1 MNPSTASNSFNSSN
15 SSTTS
20 SSTTHSGGSITDNN
34 SQESNTSSQ
43 RHARMVQRP
52 SSSMLQRLDPANESP
67 ISSAQTQQLKVLI
80 NQLDQLQPPLSSKLT
95 GILNLFNSLK
105 DSEGLL
111 RTLLRDYPQQQDV
124 IRLQSKLTSFVHHFG
139 HALQTT
145 NTHQQI
151 PLNSLQHDDL
161 QACFQGLS
169 ACLPVGCTPLFS
181 RPAHPQAQQ
190 PLPLQNLIDRLLNRA
205 LAVGLPDSVQANGEL
220 FDLLNTI
227 SRALK
232 AEVLRPEETLCS
244 LFRQSLLLMHDW
256 LGGDQCQRLLSDH
269 NLGRCAVQIATA
281 IRQIPLNWRSALH
294 DCGIEEK
301 AQATAQGIDT
311 WGQLLQ
317 SCVLRLCAEP
327 VLQRLAS
334 STPHGNDTISLLNV
348 CNTVKDAL
356 DHRLLAPNDAALLPA
371 LNRLVMTIGQLPRAK
386 LLGDHQ
392 DCRPLANFSNFLRA
406 LGESCLQHDALS
418 AALPG
423 LHSAC
428 AALVD
433 CIASEDFAS
442 TYPDAQALSNLCSFL
457 KFCDKQRG
465 SPQTSNQT
473 TSTATTSRTDRSTA
487 QLTERSLRYA
497 ADTLLACL
505 LERDAADFHH
515 TDTLGGL
522 ISGLAYLSS
531 RQLFVP
537 SPELNAFVHALLLQ
551 VGKHKASDWTDK
563 SKTTLL
569 PALLLMHNS
578 RLVDEAALRPL
589 LPALLG
595 EQNRAKLTLRD
606 LYRESQRVG
615 GIEETVEAL
624 PPLLPLPISSTTSS
638 TSTTAAVPATR
649 RIPGDTPIPLTA
661 ATSRASFQ
669 ATPAYNTG
677 PQLLRADNFGRTRDA
692 VWETPKHVAKRPVS
706 GQILVNTEPTV
717 VMLPPAKKKGS
728 PPKAEPTA
736 PDNKDRQAST
746 NTHASSTAPGKSKSP
761 QDAKKAGKTDKPTKT
776 VKPAQTVEAALMA
789 GQKGQ
794 VESLLEKKSNWNANE
809 VLAVLKVVQQEV
821 LFYEDAHVG
830 ALDRFL
836 ALVLPKLD
844 DANRVALGER
854 FKTDRPLANV
864 VDNLLIKHQVYTPNE
879 PRQESSQ
886 AKRPAKTVKSDKTTH
901 RIDSQNINKTGTI
914 ALHSAIHQGDVE
926 KIRQI
931 LGTDTILKLDI
942 AQRQAILQDQ
952 DGINALMLA
961 ICFGQA
967 EATLLLLCL
976 SNREQQASQQNQ
988 RGFNAL
994 MYAISEGQVEIAQM
1008 LLKLS
1013 NREEQAIQQSRV
1025 GTNALMYAIDQGQVE
1040 TAQLLLNLPNAP
1052 QQASQRAK
1060 HGWTALKYAVGS
1072 KSTDLVKRLLKLY
1085 ENDKTIDL
1093 GLDQAQA
1100 LALRLGHND
1109 LATLISAV
1117 VKKKN
1122 SPSNAEPTVPAKRD
1136 RQPHAVQ
1143 AAGHINSQLINE
1155 NGKIPLHSAI
1165 TQGDIE
1171 KVSTILERDEKCH
1184 QALLIDN
1191 ESGVHALI
1199 LTILNGHTKIVELL
1213 LTLRNAQQQTSQV
1226 DGHGWNALMYAID
1239 EKQLGI
1245 ARLLLKLPNAQQQA
1259 TQQMQAGINALMLS
1273 INEGQP
1279 EFAEMLLE
1287 LPNAQQQA
1295 TQQDEEGFNALIY
1308 AIGKGQVDIAQLL
1321 MSLPNA
1327 GQQASQRAKDG
1338 TTALEFA
1345 VDSNST
1351 ELVERL
1357 LKLYENDKTIDLGLD
1372 QAQALAL
1379 RLGHNNLAALI
1390 SAAATPLAPNSPT
1403 PHLPPP
1409 PTQ

>member
-20 SSTTHSGGSITDNN
+20 SSTTHSGGSMTDN
-34 SQESNTSSQ
+34 SSPESNTSSQ
-43 RHARMVQRP
+43 RRARMVQRA

-67 ISSAQTQQLKVLI
+67 ISSVQTQQLKVLI

-181 RPAHPQAQQ
+181 RPAHLQAQQ
-190 PLPLQNLIDRLLNRA
+190 PLPLQTLIDRLLNRA

-281 IRQIPLNWRSALH
+281 IRQIPLNWQSALH

-301 AQATAQGIDT
+301 AQATAQGINT

-371 LNRLVMTIGQLPRAK
+371 LNRLVMTIGQLPRTK

-423 LHSAC
+423 LNSAC
-428 AALVD
+428 ATLVD

-442 TYPDAQALSNLCSFL
+442 TYPDPQALSNLCSFL

-465 SPQTSNQT
+465 SSQTTNQTTSTAT
-473 TSTATTSRTDRSTA
+473 TSTATTSRTDRATP

-537 SPELNAFVHALLLQ
+537 SPELNAFVRALLLQ
-551 VGKHKASDWTDK
+551 IGKHKPSDWTDK

-578 RLVDEAALRPL
+578 GLVDARVLQPALAVL
-589 LPALLG
+589 LPGAQRGAFIEL
-595 EQNRAKLTLRD
+595 KDLR
-606 LYRESQRVG
+606 RESQRVG

-624 PPLLPLPISSTTSS
+624 PPLPPLPVSSTTSS
-638 TSTTAAVPATR
+638 TSTTAAAPATR

-706 GQILVNTEPTV
+706 GQILVNNEPTV
-717 VMLPPAKKKGS
+717 VMLPPAKKKDS
-728 PPKAEPTA
+728 PPKAAPPKAEPTA

-746 NTHASSTAPGKSKSP
+746 NTRATSTAPGKAKSP

-776 VKPAQTVEAALMA
+776 VKPAQTVEAALVA
-789 GQKGQ
+789 GQKDQ
-794 VESLLEKKSNWNANE
+794 VEFLLKKKSNWNAKD
-809 VLAVLKVVQQEV
+809 VFAVLQVVQQQV

-836 ALVLPKLD
+836 A
-844 DANRVALGER
+844 
-854 FKTDRPLANV
+854 
-864 VDNLLIKHQVYTPNE
+864 
-879 PRQESSQ
+879 
-886 AKRPAKTVKSDKTTH
+886 
-901 RIDSQNINKTGTI
+901 
-914 ALHSAIHQGDVE
+914 
-926 KIRQI
+926 
-931 LGTDTILKLDI
+931 
-942 AQRQAILQDQ
+942 
-952 DGINALMLA
+952 
-961 ICFGQA
+961 
-967 EATLLLLCL
+967 
-976 SNREQQASQQNQ
+976 
-988 RGFNAL
+988 
-994 MYAISEGQVEIAQM
+994 
-1008 LLKLS
+1008 
-1013 NREEQAIQQSRV
+1013 
-1025 GTNALMYAIDQGQVE
+1025 
-1040 TAQLLLNLPNAP
+1040 
-1052 QQASQRAK
+1052 
-1060 HGWTALKYAVGS
+1060 
-1072 KSTDLVKRLLKLY
+1072 
-1085 ENDKTIDL
+1085 
-1093 GLDQAQA
+1093 
-1100 LALRLGHND
+1100 
-1109 LATLISAV
+1109 
-1117 VKKKN
+1117 
-1122 SPSNAEPTVPAKRD
+1122 
-1136 RQPHAVQ
+1136 
-1143 AAGHINSQLINE
+1143 
-1155 NGKIPLHSAI
+1155 
-1165 TQGDIE
+1165 
-1171 KVSTILERDEKCH
+1171 
-1184 QALLIDN
+1184 
-1191 ESGVHALI
+1191 
-1199 LTILNGHTKIVELL
+1199 
-1213 LTLRNAQQQTSQV
+1213 
-1226 DGHGWNALMYAID
+1226 
-1239 EKQLGI
+1239 
-1245 ARLLLKLPNAQQQA
+1245 
-1259 TQQMQAGINALMLS
+1259 
-1273 INEGQP
+1273 
-1279 EFAEMLLE
+1279 
-1287 LPNAQQQA
+1287 
-1295 TQQDEEGFNALIY
+1295 
-1308 AIGKGQVDIAQLL
+1308 
-1321 MSLPNA
+1321 
-1327 GQQASQRAKDG
+1327 
-1338 TTALEFA
+1338 
-1345 VDSNST
+1345 
-1351 ELVERL
+1351 
-1357 LKLYENDKTIDLGLD
+1357 
-1372 QAQALAL
+1372 
-1379 RLGHNNLAALI
+1379 
-1390 SAAATPLAPNSPT
+1390 
-1403 PHLPPP
+1403 
-1409 PTQ
+1409 

>member
-1 MNPSTASNSFNSSN
+1 MTDNSSP
-15 SSTTS
+15 
-20 SSTTHSGGSITDNN
+20 
-34 SQESNTSSQ
+34 ESNTSSQ
-43 RHARMVQRP
+43 RRARMVQRP
-52 SSSMLQRLDPANESP
+52 SSSMLQRSDPANESP
-67 ISSAQTQQLKVLI
+67 ISSVQTQQLKVLI

-111 RTLLRDYPQQQDV
+111 RTLLRYYPQQQDV

-181 RPAHPQAQQ
+181 RPAHSQSQQ
-190 PLPLQNLIDRLLNRA
+190 PLPLQTLIDRLLNRA

-281 IRQIPLNWRSALH
+281 IRQIPLNWQSALH

-301 AQATAQGIDT
+301 AQATAQGINT

-371 LNRLVMTIGQLPRAK
+371 LNRLVMTIGQLPRTK

-423 LHSAC
+423 LNSAC
-428 AALVD
+428 ATLVD

-442 TYPDAQALSNLCSFL
+442 TYPDPQALSNLCSFL

-465 SPQTSNQT
+465 SSQTTNQTTNQT
-473 TSTATTSRTDRSTA
+473 TSTATTSRTDRATP
-487 QLTERSLRYA
+487 QLNELSLRYA

-537 SPELNAFVHALLLQ
+537 SPELNAFVRALLLQ
-551 VGKHKASDWTDK
+551 IGKHKPSDWTDK

-578 RLVDEAALRPL
+578 GLVDELTLRPL
-589 LPALLG
+589 LPGLLG

-606 LYRESQRVG
+606 LRRESQRVG

-624 PPLLPLPISSTTSS
+624 PPLLPLPVSSTTSS
-638 TSTTAAVPATR
+638 TSTTAAAPATR
-649 RIPGDTPIPLTA
+649 RIPGDTPIPLTV

-669 ATPAYNTG
+669 ATPAYNPG

-706 GQILVNTEPTV
+706 GQILESTEPTV
-717 VMLPPAKKKGS
+717 VMLPPAKKKDS
-728 PPKAEPTA
+728 PPKAAPPKAAPTA

-746 NTHASSTAPGKSKSP
+746 NTRTPSTAPGKAKSP
-761 QDAKKAGKTDKPTKT
+761 QDAKRAGKTDKPTKT
-776 VKPAQTVEAALMA
+776 VKPAQTVEAALVA
-789 GQKGQ
+789 GQKDQ
-794 VESLLEKKSNWNANE
+794 VEFLLKKKSNWNAKD
-809 VLAVLKVVQQEV
+809 VFAVLQVVQQEV

-844 DANRVALGER
+844 EANRMALGER
-854 FKTDRPLANV
+854 FNKDRPLVKV
-864 VDNLLIKHQVYTPNE
+864 VDNLLIKHQVCTPNE
-879 PRQESSQ
+879 PSQEPSQ
-886 AKRPAKTVKSDKTTH
+886 AKRPAKTVKSDKTAH

-914 ALHSAIHQGDVE
+914 ALHSAIQQGDVE
-926 KIRQI
+926 KIRHI
-931 LGTDTILKLDI
+931 LGTDTILKLGI
-942 AQRQAILQDQ
+942 AQQQAILQDQ
-952 DGINALMLA
+952 NGFNALMLA

-967 EATLLLLCL
+967 EAALLLLIRP
-976 SNREQQASQQNQ
+976 NAQQQASQQSQ
-988 RGFNAL
+988 EGFNAL
-994 MYAISEGQVEIAQM
+994 MYAIDEGQVDIAQM
-1008 LLKLS
+1008 
-1013 NREEQAIQQSRV
+1013 
-1025 GTNALMYAIDQGQVE
+1025 
-1040 TAQLLLNLPNAP
+1040 
-1052 QQASQRAK
+1052 
-1060 HGWTALKYAVGS
+1060 
-1072 KSTDLVKRLLKLY
+1072 
-1085 ENDKTIDL
+1085 
-1093 GLDQAQA
+1093 
-1100 LALRLGHND
+1100 
-1109 LATLISAV
+1109 
-1117 VKKKN
+1117 
-1122 SPSNAEPTVPAKRD
+1122 
-1136 RQPHAVQ
+1136 
-1143 AAGHINSQLINE
+1143 
-1155 NGKIPLHSAI
+1155 
-1165 TQGDIE
+1165 
-1171 KVSTILERDEKCH
+1171 
-1184 QALLIDN
+1184 
-1191 ESGVHALI
+1191 
-1199 LTILNGHTKIVELL
+1199 
-1213 LTLRNAQQQTSQV
+1213 
-1226 DGHGWNALMYAID
+1226 
-1239 EKQLGI
+1239 
-1245 ARLLLKLPNAQQQA
+1245 LLKLPNAQQQA
-1259 TQQMQAGINALMLS
+1259 SQQTQVGANALMLAIHKEQVDIAQLLLRLPNAEEQAS
-1273 INEGQP
+1273 QRDNIGLNALMGAIDKGQVDI
-1279 EFAEMLLE
+1279 AKLL
-1287 LPNAQQQA
+1287 LKLRNAQQQA
-1295 TQQDEEGFNALIY
+1295 SQQKQLGANALMYAIGKGQFEIAQLLLNLLNAEEQASQQDEYGWNALMH
-1308 AIGKGQVDIAQLL
+1308 AVDKGQVDIAQLL
-1321 MSLPNA
+1321 LSLPNA
-1327 GQQASQRAKDG
+1327 QQQASQQIQQRFNALMLAIDKGQVDIAQLLLKLPNAEEQASQQDDQGFNALMHAVDKGQVDIAQLLLNLLNAPQQASHRVKDG
-1338 TTALEFA
+1338 WTALKFA
-1345 VDSNST
+1345 VKSNNPD
-1351 ELVERL
+1351 LVERL
-1357 LKLYENDKTIDLGLD
+1357 LKLYENDKTIDLGLN

-1379 RLGHNNLAALI
+1379 RLGYTNLAALI
-1390 SAAATPLAPNSPT
+1390 SAAATPLAPNSPA

>member
-20 SSTTHSGGSITDNN
+20 SSTTHSGGSMTDN
-34 SQESNTSSQ
+34 SSPESNTSSQ
-43 RHARMVQRP
+43 RRARMVQRA

-67 ISSAQTQQLKVLI
+67 ISSVQTQQLKVLI

-181 RPAHPQAQQ
+181 RPAHLQAQQ
-190 PLPLQNLIDRLLNRA
+190 PLPLQTLIDRLLNRA

-281 IRQIPLNWRSALH
+281 IRQIPLNWQSALH

-301 AQATAQGIDT
+301 AQATAQGINT

-371 LNRLVMTIGQLPRAK
+371 LNRLVMTIGQLPRTK

-423 LHSAC
+423 LNSAC
-428 AALVD
+428 ATLVD

-442 TYPDAQALSNLCSFL
+442 TYPDPQALSNLCSFL

-465 SPQTSNQT
+465 SSQTTNQTTSTAT
-473 TSTATTSRTDRSTA
+473 TSTATTSRTDRATP

-537 SPELNAFVHALLLQ
+537 SPELNAFVRALLLQ
-551 VGKHKASDWTDK
+551 IGKHKPSDWTDK

-578 RLVDEAALRPL
+578 GLVDARVLQPALAVL
-589 LPALLG
+589 LPGAQRGAFIEL
-595 EQNRAKLTLRD
+595 KDLR
-606 LYRESQRVG
+606 RESQRVG

-624 PPLLPLPISSTTSS
+624 PPLPPLPVSSTTSS
-638 TSTTAAVPATR
+638 TSTTAAAPATR

-706 GQILVNTEPTV
+706 GQILVNNEPTV
-717 VMLPPAKKKGS
+717 VMLPPAKKKDS
-728 PPKAEPTA
+728 PPKAAPPKAEPTA

-746 NTHASSTAPGKSKSP
+746 NTRATSTAPGKAKSP
-761 QDAKKAGKTDKPTKT
+761 QDAKKAAKTDKPTKT
-776 VKPAQTVEAALMA
+776 VKPAQTVEAALVA
-789 GQKGQ
+789 GQKDQ
-794 VESLLEKKSNWNANE
+794 VEFLLKKKSNWNAKD
-809 VLAVLKVVQQEV
+809 VFAVLQVVQREV

-836 ALVLPKLD
+836 ALVLPKVD

-854 FKTDRPLANV
+854 FKTDRPLAKA
-864 VDNLLIKHQVYTPNE
+864 VDNLLIKYRVI
-879 PRQESSQ
+879 Q
-886 AKRPAKTVKSDKTTH
+886 ANKSNMNDKTAH
-901 RIDSQNINKTGTI
+901 LIDSQDINTPGTT
-914 ALHSAIHQGDVE
+914 ALHSAIAQGNIKKV
-926 KIRQI
+926 RTI
-931 LGTDTILKLDI
+931 LGTDTIPKLDI
-942 AQRQAILQDQ
+942 AKQLAILQDQ
-952 DGINALMLA
+952 SGFNALMLA
-961 ICFGQA
+961 VCFGQ
-967 EATLLLLCL
+967 
-976 SNREQQASQQNQ
+976 
-988 RGFNAL
+988 
-994 MYAISEGQVEIAQM
+994 VE
-1008 LLKLS
+1008 
-1013 NREEQAIQQSRV
+1013 V
-1025 GTNALMYAIDQGQVE
+1025 
-1040 TAQLLLNLPNAP
+1040 AQLLL
-1052 QQASQRAK
+1052 S
-1060 HGWTALKYAVGS
+1060 
-1072 KSTDLVKRLLKLY
+1072 
-1085 ENDKTIDL
+1085 
-1093 GLDQAQA
+1093 
-1100 LALRLGHND
+1100 
-1109 LATLISAV
+1109 
-1117 VKKKN
+1117 
-1122 SPSNAEPTVPAKRD
+1122 
-1136 RQPHAVQ
+1136 
-1143 AAGHINSQLINE
+1143 
-1155 NGKIPLHSAI
+1155 
-1165 TQGDIE
+1165 
-1171 KVSTILERDEKCH
+1171 
-1184 QALLIDN
+1184 
-1191 ESGVHALI
+1191 
-1199 LTILNGHTKIVELL
+1199 
-1213 LTLRNAQQQTSQV
+1213 
-1226 DGHGWNALMYAID
+1226 
-1239 EKQLGI
+1239 
-1245 ARLLLKLPNAQQQA
+1245 LPNAQQQA
-1259 TQQMQAGINALMLS
+1259 IQQKQMGTNAL
-1273 INEGQP
+1273 
-1279 EFAEMLLE
+1279 
-1287 LPNAQQQA
+1287 
-1295 TQQDEEGFNALIY
+1295 TY

-1321 MSLPNA
+1321 LKLPNA
-1327 GQQASQRAKDG
+1327 QEQASQQDKQG
-1338 TTALEFA
+1338 FNALMGA
-1345 VDSNST
+1345 VDKGQVDIAQ
-1351 ELVERL
+1351 LL
-1357 LKLYENDKTIDLGLD
+1357 LKLPNARD
-1372 QAQALAL
+1372 QASQQDNLGFNALMTAICKGQVDIAQLLLELSNREEQVSQQDNLGFNAL
-1379 RLGHNNLAALI
+1379 MTAIDKGQVQIAQLLLK
-1390 SAAATPLAPNSPT
+1390 LPNA
-1403 PHLPPP
+1403 
-1409 PTQ
+1409 